1 MSKSCQICALKK
13 AKCYNMSVTNFVGCS
28 PAVESERV
36 VLWGRSIK
44 RHNLRYK
51 SHKTLPSSIAS
62 VLEESHPS
70 AEWQQDAAPV
80 TLPEVFLEV
89 FGPTFMTL
97 TNDKLQERCVLG
109 TTQNPCKCVM
119 KSIVWIR
126 CPKHKHHGV
135 KVVCCAVASAVCHFG
150 SGESRLRVMERLSIP
165 GGVFTRESVHAK
177 DEKRPRKSD

>member
-36 VLWGRSIK
+36 ALWGRSIK

-51 SHKTLPSSIAS
+51 SHKTLPSSIDS

-97 TNDKLQERCVLG
+97 TNDKLLERCVLG
-109 TTQNPCKCVM
+109 TTQNPCKCV

-135 KVVCCAVASAVCHFG
+135 KVVHCAAASAVYHFH

-165 GGVFTRESVHAK
+165 GGVFTRVCTC
-177 DEKRPRKSD
+177 KR